1 MKLIG
6 QFDSPFVR
14 RVGIALEWYGLP
26 FTHLPLSVFGDA
38 EALAVYNPLRRVPT
52 LVLDD
57 GMILTEA
64 LVCLEALDA
73 TSAKVHGRDWDRLL
87 APLGLPRLPV
97 LQRAALA
104 GGAADKVVSLVYE
117 ERIREARSARWTER
131 CTTQVV
137 DSLARLEL
145 DTPDAPPQRLTHADI
160 ALTCLLTFIM
170 EAQPALL
177 SRVTLPKLRA
187 LQAYCEQLPEFRRV
201 FAPFAVATSPR
212 ATS

>member
-38 EALAVYNPLRRVPT
+38 EALAAYNPLRRVPT

-57 GMILTEA
+57 AMVLTET
-64 LVCLEALDA
+64 LVCLEALDGLV
-73 TSAKVHGRDWDRLL
+73 SAVYGQDWDRLL
-87 APLGLPRLPV
+87 APLGPQRLAV

-117 ERIREARSARWTER
+117 ERVREARSARWTER

-137 DSLARLEL
+137 DTLTLLERGA
-145 DTPDAPPQRLTHADI
+145 PDAPPRRLTHADV
-160 ALTCLLTFIM
+160 AVTCLLTFIS
-170 EAQPALL
+170 EAQPALWE
-177 SRVTLPKLRA
+177 RVSLPKLRA
-187 LQAYCEQLPEFRRV
+187 LQAHCEQLPEFRRV
-201 FAPFAVATSPR
+201 FAPFTVATRPGAGS
-212 ATS
+212 